1 MADLPQTL
9 PAGTRLG
16 DGDRYELRQ
25 RIGVG
30 GMAEVYRAVDTRL
43 GSRIVA
49 VKTLSASVAGH
60 PFAEKM
66 RALFIQEAQALSRVK
81 DENVVD
87 VLDFGTA
94 ADGTPYMVM
103 EFLHGMDLGVFLKQT
118 KRVSVETAVDI
129 MLGVCAGVHACHLAG
144 IIHRDLKPANIYL
157 SRTLKGEQ
165 PKVLD
170 FSVAKVPL
178 ARPVADAD
186 QAKTDLIVGTP
197 SYMSPEQ
204 ALGRPANEL
213 SDQYAIGALLYRC
226 LTGRPPQ
233 GVPPR
238 PREVRADVPERLE
251 EIVLRALDPT
261 PAKRFRTVH
270 ELGHALVAFAS
281 AGGRGR
287 WKPYYRTPP
296 RPIDPATT
304 GPLPADPLRLVRSGD
319 GATAPSAPATV
330 AAPEYDFKAHER
342 TTVPSSEVAM
352 AKTDAAAT
360 TKSTAVELV
369 LSSDLLSTSEA
380 PASSIDIPI
389 SEVASVSRAKPIDHS
404 GGRSV
409 VTDAKV
415 SRPRVVVAAIAATA
429 VVVAVTVTTIRL
441 RAGGPRSVAPP
452 SPPAW
457 TTKTVPPVPGPL
469 PAAQP
474 ATPRWT
480 PNDTNAAPPVA
491 APEQPAA
498 TERAA
503 EPPRRTKRKRHE
515 PAGGAIQY
523 GEDGLPILH

>member
-1 MADLPQTL
+1 LADKPQTL

-16 DGDRYELRQ
+16 DGGRYELRQ

-43 GSRIVA
+43 GSRVVA
-49 VKTLSASVAGH
+49 VKTLSTSVAEH

-66 RALFIQEAQALSRVK
+66 RGLFIQEAQALSRVK

-94 ADGTPYMVM
+94 DDGTPYMVM
-103 EFLHGMDLGVFLKQT
+103 EFLNGTDLGVFLRQNKH
-118 KRVSVETAVDI
+118 VAVDVAVDI

-178 ARPVADAD
+178 SRPAGDVD

-213 SDQYAIGALLYRC
+213 SDQYSIGALLYRC

-233 GVPPR
+233 GVLPR
-238 PREVRADVPERLE
+238 PREVRADIPERLE
-251 EIVLRALDPT
+251 ETILRALDPT
-261 PAKRFRTVH
+261 PEKRFKTVH

-281 AGGRGR
+281 PAGRGR

-304 GPLPADPLRLVRSGD
+304 GPLPTEAFNQVRAALADPV
-319 GATAPSAPATV
+319 TAPSAPATV
-330 AAPEYDFKAHER
+330 GAPAYDFKAHER
-342 TTVPSSEVAM
+342 TTVPSSDAV
-352 AKTDAAAT
+352 AAAFAEAAT
-360 TKSTAVELV
+360 STKSTAVDVAASMLRAGASPE
-369 LSSDLLSTSEA
+369 
-380 PASSIDIPI
+380 PSSIDVVF
-389 SEVASVSRAKPIDHS
+389 SEARPASDLRHPTNGSAPSSATGARLGKRRVVRAASV
-404 GGRSV
+404 G
-409 VTDAKV
+409 
-415 SRPRVVVAAIAATA
+415 AAI
-429 VVVAVTVTTIRL
+429 VIAVTVATIRL
-441 RAGGPRSVAPP
+441 RDRPAAPVAPP
-452 SPPAW
+452 PPAW
-457 TTKTVPPVPGPL
+457 TNKPTEPVAPSPNPA
-469 PAAQP
+469 PAAP
-474 ATPRWT
+474 APAAVEPARPVTAPSPPEEEAR
-480 PNDTNAAPPVA
+480 PASPSRRAKHRRAPP
-491 APEQPAA
+491 P
-498 TERAA
+498 
-503 EPPRRTKRKRHE
+503 
-515 PAGGAIQY
+515 GSAIQY
-523 GEDGLPILH
+523 GDDGLPILH

>member
-1 MADLPQTL
+1 LADRAQTL

-16 DGDRYELRQ
+16 DGGRYELRQ

-43 GSRIVA
+43 GSRVVA
-49 VKTLSASVAGH
+49 VKTLSASVAEH

-66 RALFIQEAQALSRVK
+66 RGLFIQEAQALSRVK

-94 ADGTPYMVM
+94 DDGTPYMVM
-103 EFLHGMDLGVFLKQT
+103 EFLNGTDLGVFLRQK
-118 KRVSVETAVDI
+118 KHVAVDAAVDI

-178 ARPVADAD
+178 SRPAADAD

-213 SDQYAIGALLYRC
+213 SDQYSIGALLYRC

-233 GVPPR
+233 GVLPR
-238 PREVRADVPERLE
+238 PREVRGDIPERLE
-251 EIVLRALDPT
+251 ETILRALDPT
-261 PAKRFRTVH
+261 PEKRFKTVH

-281 AGGRGR
+281 PAGRGR

-304 GPLPADPLRLVRSGD
+304 GPLPTEAFNQVRAALADPV
-319 GATAPSAPATV
+319 TAPSAPATV
-330 AAPEYDFKAHER
+330 GAPAYDFKVHER
-342 TTVPSSEVAM
+342 TTVPNCDIVAS
-352 AKTDAAAT
+352 AFAEAAT
-360 TKSTAVELV
+360 STKSTAVDVSASMLRP
-369 LSSDLLSTSEA
+369 A
-380 PASSIDIPI
+380 PSAEPSSID
-389 SEVASVSRAKPIDHS
+389 VAFSDARPASDLRQRTEAPS
-404 GGRSV
+404 PSSATGMRGGR
-409 VTDAKV
+409 
-415 SRPRVVVAAIAATA
+415 RRVILAAAAGA
-429 VVVAVTVTTIRL
+429 SLVIAVTAAMIRL
-441 RAGGPRSVAPP
+441 RDR
-452 SPPAW
+452 
-457 TTKTVPPVPGPL
+457 
-469 PAAQP
+469 PAA
-474 ATPRWT
+474 
-480 PNDTNAAPPVA
+480 PVA
-491 APEQPAA
+491 APPPTWTSKPAQPAPAPPETPSAPLAPAAVAPERPTPSA
-498 TERAA
+498 TQGEDKAA
-503 EPPRRTKRKRHE
+503 PPPAPPRRTKHRRTP
-515 PAGGAIQY
+515 PAGSAIQY
-523 GEDGLPILH
+523 GDDGLPILH